1 MPTGGFGKFC
11 HFWVYRRSHTCA
23 GLYAY
28 TEKSWGNYNEKI
40 SEIKSH
46 LFENINKIDKPLAR
60 MMKKKEE
67 SSNCWNQESK
77 NWQYWPYRNKKDFK
91 GILWTILCQQIK
103 QLWCINFQKD
113 KTTEADLRKNRK
125 AEQICNK

>member
-60 MMKKKEE
+60 MMKKK
-67 SSNCWNQESK
+67 NNQIAEIK
-77 NWQYWPYRNKKDFK
+77 NQRIDSTDLIEIKRILREFYEQYYANK
-91 GILWTILCQQIK
+91 LN
-103 QLWCINFQKD
+103 NFD
-113 KTTEADLRKNRK
+113 A
-125 AEQICNK
+125 